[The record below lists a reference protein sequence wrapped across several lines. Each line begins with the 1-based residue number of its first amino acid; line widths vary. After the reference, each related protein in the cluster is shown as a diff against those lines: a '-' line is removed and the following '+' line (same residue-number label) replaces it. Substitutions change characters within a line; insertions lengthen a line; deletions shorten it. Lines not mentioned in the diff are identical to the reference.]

1 MAISSF
7 RSYLMYCA
15 TKTGTYTKLCDT
27 KTGPD
32 LGSAPEPIEVTT
44 QSDPARVYIPGIE
57 NTDQQSYTANYTLAD
72 YQTIKGLKG
81 TEYYISRW
89 LGASYAGGIYT
100 PSGSDGK
107 FTGKG
112 YIDVYVNGNGVN
124 DPDEM
129 TIVITLTEPMV
140 EESTVST

>member
-7 RSYLMYCA
+7 KSYLMTSA
-15 TKTGTYTKLCDT
+15 TKTGTFTKLIDT
-27 KTGPD
+27 KQGPD

-72 YQTIKGLKG
+72 YTAIKALKG
-81 TEYYISRW
+81 QELYISRW
-89 LGASYAGGIYT
+89 LGATYAAGVYT

-112 YIDVYVNGNGVN
+112 YIDVYVNGNGIN
-124 DPDEM
+124 DPTEM
-129 TIVITLTEPMV
+129 TVVVTLTEPMV
-140 EESTVST
+140 EESALSA